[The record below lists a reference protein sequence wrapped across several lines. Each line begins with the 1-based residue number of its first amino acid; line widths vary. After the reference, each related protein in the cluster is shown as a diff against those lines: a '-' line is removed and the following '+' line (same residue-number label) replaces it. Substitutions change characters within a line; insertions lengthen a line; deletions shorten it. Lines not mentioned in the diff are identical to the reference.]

1 MTDPYNNPYAAP
13 ASASAVAAPRAQ
25 PPGFEKIARLD
36 VSETWKERFYLI
48 EKAGG
53 VAMKRVRDL
62 DPGDRRKVGINW
74 MTFLFGPFHLLAKG
88 LWRQALSWILI
99 WIVVVVACVLMHWEG
114 ILRPAGI
121 GLNVMYAMRANVGY
135 YARLVLGE
143 PIWF

>member
-13 ASASAVAAPRAQ
+13 ASASPVAAPRMQKSSVDA
-25 PPGFEKIARLD
+25 IARLQ
-36 VSETWKERFYLI
+36 VSETWKDRFYVI

-53 VAMKRVRDL
+53 VAMNRARQL
-62 DPGDRRKVGINW
+62 DSSARRKVGINW
-74 MTFLFGPFHLLAKG
+74 LAFLFGPFYLLAKG

-99 WIVVVVACVLMHWEG
+99 WIVVVLACVLMHWEG

-121 GLNVMYAMRANVGY
+121 GLSMMYAMRANVGY
-135 YARLVLGE
+135 YARMVLGE